1 MLYNDKKE
9 IATPKAVKKRN
20 KTFKVTSLPDIQ
32 TDKFLSKSIYTPSK
46 VKDYTD
52 GDFNLALS
60 NTSNSSC
67 YKCDDIMDIRSPSLY
82 ENSQI
87 LSCHKNSQM
96 SLIKPNISRI
106 DLVSKINEEKPNLVK
121 IVEQLAEAKHLN
133 SKYQNEINV
142 NLIIYD

>member
-9 IATPKAVKKRN
+9 FATPKANKNRN
-20 KTFKVTSLPDIQ
+20 KAFKVTSLPDIQ

-46 VKDYTD
+46 VKDSTD

-67 YKCDDIMDIRSPSLY
+67 YKCDDIMDIRSPSMY

-87 LSCHKNSQM
+87 LSFHKNSQIG
-96 SLIKPNISRI
+96 LIKPHISRI
-106 DLVSKINEEKPNLVK
+106 DLLSKNNEEKPNLVK
-121 IVEQLAEAKHLN
+121 IVEELAEAKHLN
-133 SKYQNEINV
+133 SKNQNEINV
-142 NLIIYD
+142 